1 MVVFTTGAILG
12 AGAVGIVGT
21 AIGNFLGGAGETKKQ
36 ISTTST
42 YAPQTTTSEIY
53 APAQTYTYAPQY
65 ASDLQVQI
73 SSPQAQQ
80 TTKKELRSEITS
92 SATATPTVSQ
102 RPSQQIP
109 ISTAQGQTSPDM
121 MGNLIIIAAVLG
133 GGYILLN
140 TGKKKK

>member
-1 MVVFTTGAILG
+1 MAILAL
-12 AGAVGIVGT
+12 AGAATVGAVVAKIFGD
-21 AIGNFLGGAGETKKQ
+21 GETKKQ
-36 ISTTST
+36 VSTTRT
-42 YAPQTTTSEIY
+42 YAPQTTSTDIY
-53 APAQTYTYAPQY
+53 SPAQTYTYAPQY

-80 TTKKELRSEITS
+80 ITKKELRSDIS
-92 SATATPTVSQ
+92 SVAEAKPSVTQ
-102 RPSQQIP
+102 MPSQQIP

-140 TGKKKK
+140 SGKKKK